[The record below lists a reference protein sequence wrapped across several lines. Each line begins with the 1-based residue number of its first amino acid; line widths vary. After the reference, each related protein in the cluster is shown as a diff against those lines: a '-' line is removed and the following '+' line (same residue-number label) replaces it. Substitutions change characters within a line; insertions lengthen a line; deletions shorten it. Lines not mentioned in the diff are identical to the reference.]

1 MNVLRTLTIVA
12 LCAGLLAACSK
23 SVPDAPSAV
32 QAVSLQQEW
41 IPYSGYAGEVA
52 ASRRFAAKNGL
63 QLTVVAGSEQVDP
76 IKLVLAGT
84 AKFGVVGGD
93 LLVAAI
99 AKGAPLV
106 AIGVVNE
113 QSPTVFLVDA
123 QSPIRTPRD
132 FVGQKV
138 GILPGTNTERI
149 YQLMMQRAGIDRAT
163 VQEIPVPFD
172 LQTFLLKQYAVRPAF
187 IFDEP
192 VSLEQKKVAYRIIKP
207 EGVAFLGTVYFTT
220 RDTLTRERPTVV
232 RLLKSLVQGWQFA
245 LHAPNEAVADLA
257 ASFPEIDRARESRA
271 LELGQPYFVGAAGK
285 PLQCNDAAWTTMIS
299 GLEELKVIAPKSVT
313 LDQVWAPAALQDAYR
328 ELALESKP

>member
-1 MNVLRTLTIVA
+1 MKLSRLFILA
-12 LCAGLLAACSK
+12 LLSCGLLAACSK
-23 SVPDAPSAV
+23 PAPAD
-32 QAVSLQQEW
+32 QAAAQVVKLQQEW
-41 IPYSGYAGEVA
+41 IPFAGYAGE
-52 ASRRFAAKNGL
+52 ASASLRFAEKNGIKLSVL
-63 QLTVVAGSEQVDP
+63 QGSEQVDP
-76 IKLVLAGT
+76 IKLVLAGS
-84 AKFGVVGGD
+84 AKFGVIGGD

-123 QSPIRTPRD
+123 QSAIKTPAD

-149 YQLMMQRAGIDRAT
+149 YQLMMLRAGVDRGK
-163 VQEIPVPFD
+163 VQELPVPFD
-172 LQTFLLKQYAVRPAF
+172 LQTYLLKQYAVRPAF

-192 VSLEQKKVAYRIIKP
+192 VSLEAKKVGYRVIKP

-220 RDTLTRERPTVV
+220 RETLAKERPLVV

-245 LHAPNEAVADLA
+245 LREPGQAIADVAKG
-257 ASFPEIDRARESRA
+257 FPEIDRQREGRA
-271 LELGQPYFVGAAGK
+271 LALGAPYFAGAGGK
-285 PLQCNDAAWTTMIS
+285 PLQARDAAWATMIG

-313 LDQVWAPAALQDAYR
+313 VEQAWAPGPLLDAYR
-328 ELALESKP
+328 ELEKETKP